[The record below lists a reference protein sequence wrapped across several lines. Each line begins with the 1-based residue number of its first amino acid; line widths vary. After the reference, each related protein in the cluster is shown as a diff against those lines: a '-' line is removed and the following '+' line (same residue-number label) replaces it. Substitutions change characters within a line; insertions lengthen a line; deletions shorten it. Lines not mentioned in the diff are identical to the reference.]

1 MAAADRQGVRDRDGR
16 LILPVIHIRRTGV
29 DPASETHTALGINV
43 PRLQVA
49 RLVSEKTSD
58 LANLDQNRPISN
70 RRLRDS
76 AVYEVWSIP
85 YPSANSLTYKVRVQ
99 VQYQT
104 HMNEMIEKIL
114 NRLEF
119 FNVPS
124 FVISLA
130 HENKDA
136 GIKTGDG
143 STELTPEKSS
153 DFDVREPLSDY
164 YVVGYIEGALGDEGN
179 MDEFTDQ
186 ERILQLQFNFR
197 VPTVL
202 VLDPDGE
209 RPAVQ
214 MERTAFGL
222 FLGDEEVHVVDD
234 PEIADRIFG
243 REK

>member
-1 MAAADRQGVRDRDGR
+1 
-16 LILPVIHIRRTGV
+16 
-29 DPASETHTALGINV
+29 
-43 PRLQVA
+43 
-49 RLVSEKTSD
+49 
-58 LANLDQNRPISN
+58 
-70 RRLRDS
+70 
-76 AVYEVWSIP
+76 
-85 YPSANSLTYKVRVQ
+85 
-99 VQYQT
+99 
-104 HMNEMIEKIL
+104 MNELIEKVL

-130 HENKDA
+130 HNVRDQ

-143 STELTPEKSS
+143 STESEPEKSS
-153 DFDVREPLSDY
+153 DFDIREPLSDY
-164 YVVGYIEGALGDEGN
+164 YVVGYIDGALGDEGN

-186 ERILQLQFNFR
+186 ERILQLTFSFH

-214 MERTAFGL
+214 RERTAFGL

-234 PEIADRIFG
+234 PEVADRIFG
-243 REK
+243 RKK